1 MRMKMILLTE
11 GETMSRLFDLDWQL
25 LADSCL
31 MIIAIFVLF
40 LALSY
45 FLFNP
50 ARKFLNDRK
59 EKIRGELEEAKTS
72 QEKAAELKEQYEA
85 KLKDIDKEAEDILS
99 DARRRAL
106 QNEERIVAQA
116 KEEAGRILA
125 RAQEEA
131 RLEKQK
137 MSDEIK
143 QEIVSVASVMAGG
156 MVPPI
161 AIALCTTLFKRKFTK
176 KECQSGLVNYIMGLS
191 FITEGAIPFAA
202 SDPLRIIPSC
212 AVGAAVAGG
221 LSMFFGCTL
230 RAPHGGIFVLPT
242 IGNPLGYLA
251 AIVIGSAVGCLILS
265 LLKKNLDEAER

>member
-1 MRMKMILLTE
+1 MKMILLTE

-72 QEKAAELKEQYEA
+72 QEKAAELK
-85 KLKDIDKEAEDILS
+85 DIDKEAEDILS

-143 QEIVSVASVMAGG
+143 QEIVSVASVMAGK
-156 MVPPI
+156 
-161 AIALCTTLFKRKFTK
+161 L
-176 KECQSGLVNYIMGLS
+176 
-191 FITEGAIPFAA
+191 
-202 SDPLRIIPSC
+202 
-212 AVGAAVAGG
+212 VGASIDTARQNS
-221 LSMFFGCTL
+221 LIEETL
-230 RAPHGGIFVLPT
+230 KEMGEDT
-242 IGNPLGYLA
+242 WQN
-251 AIVIGSAVGCLILS
+251 
-265 LLKKNLDEAER
+265 

>member
-1 MRMKMILLTE
+1 MKMILLTE

-99 DARRRAL
+99 DARRRAGKKCGASGAFREGT
-106 QNEERIVAQA
+106 EERT
-116 KEEAGRILA
+116 
-125 RAQEEA
+125 
-131 RLEKQK
+131 
-137 MSDEIK
+137 
-143 QEIVSVASVMAGG
+143 AGG
-156 MVPPI
+156 HPGSCRFLNM
-161 AIALCTTLFKRKFTK
+161 TR
-176 KECQSGLVNYIMGLS
+176 S
-191 FITEGAIPFAA
+191 A
-202 SDPLRIIPSC
+202 S
-212 AVGAAVAGG
+212 
-221 LSMFFGCTL
+221 
-230 RAPHGGIFVLPT
+230 
-242 IGNPLGYLA
+242 NPLCGSDRC
-251 AIVIGSAVGCLILS
+251 ICDTWRSVRGSAVGLPPGS
-265 LLKKNLDEAER
+265 S

>member
-1 MRMKMILLTE
+1 
-11 GETMSRLFDLDWQL
+11 MSRLFDLDWQL

-125 RAQEEA
+125 RA

-143 QEIVSVASVMAGG
+143 QEIVSVASVMAGK
-156 MVPPI
+156 
-161 AIALCTTLFKRKFTK
+161 L
-176 KECQSGLVNYIMGLS
+176 
-191 FITEGAIPFAA
+191 
-202 SDPLRIIPSC
+202 
-212 AVGAAVAGG
+212 VGASIDTARQNS
-221 LSMFFGCTL
+221 LIEETL
-230 RAPHGGIFVLPT
+230 KEMGEDT
-242 IGNPLGYLA
+242 WQN
-251 AIVIGSAVGCLILS
+251 
-265 LLKKNLDEAER
+265 

>member
-1 MRMKMILLTE
+1 MKMILLTE

-106 QNEERIVAQA
+106 QNEERIG
-116 KEEAGRILA
+116 EGRS
-125 RAQEEA
+125 RQNPGESTG
-131 RLEKQK
+131 RSQTGK
-137 MSDEIK
+137 
-143 QEIVSVASVMAGG
+143 
-156 MVPPI
+156 
-161 AIALCTTLFKRKFTK
+161 
-176 KECQSGLVNYIMGLS
+176 
-191 FITEGAIPFAA
+191 TENVRRDQTG
-202 SDPLRIIPSC
+202 DRIRGIC
-212 AVGAAVAGG
+212 
-221 LSMFFGCTL
+221 
-230 RAPHGGIFVLPT
+230 HG
-242 IGNPLGYLA
+242 
-251 AIVIGSAVGCLILS
+251 
-265 LLKKNLDEAER
+265 R